1 MECCPH
7 ARMVTES
14 GLLAF
19 DVQLLCSL
27 PGKMSKGRPSGG
39 SGTGGGMHVAAPRFV
54 RVKKRAMVAEEACG
68 KEGETAK
75 VGDKRAAVAFVRKST
90 AVLLGEAGG
99 SQDKDSSLISPSKTD
114 AHTSAGGK
122 RHLPTSQQGE
132 GGALE
137 GKVAKRMK
145 LEEDMPV
152 RNSCKGRRKR
162 RKRGQKVV
170 AAPAKKDHL
179 EEALSYLRAWHNQ
192 RETWSFKKKMQ
203 VCLLEHMYDS
213 SKVTTHKS
221 LISRHA
227 YACTHTH
234 HTCTYTPVHLYC
246 AVFVQV
252 GRLFFATLLKY
263 LEGLQGKG
271 RAAEVQRAKQIVE
284 DYDCKH
290 HGGLQRKESGEVED
304 KTGETPMQCALLH
317 SNTSSTPLT
326 TGYTRRQYK
335 RAVEVLR
342 VLV

>member
-68 KEGETAK
+68 KKGEPAK

-90 AVLLGEAGG
+90 AVLLEEAGG

-114 AHTSAGGK
+114 AHTTAGGK
-122 RHLPTSQQGE
+122 RHLPASQQGE

-213 SKVTTHKS
+213 SKVTHTRAFSQGMNMHP
-221 LISRHA
+221 H
-227 YACTHTH
+227 THTP
-234 HTCTYTPVHLYC
+234 HTYIYSCTPVLC
-246 AVFVQV
+246 CFCSGWQAVLCNPSQV
-252 GRLFFATLLKY
+252 PGRPTG
-263 LEGLQGKG
+263 EGQSSGG
-271 RAAEVQRAKQIVE
+271 AEGQA
-284 DYDCKH
+284 DC
-290 HGGLQRKESGEVED
+290 GGL
-304 KTGETPMQCALLH
+304 
-317 SNTSSTPLT
+317 
-326 TGYTRRQYK
+326 
-335 RAVEVLR
+335 
-342 VLV
+342 